1 VLVLIRTGMARLNNF
16 LYRIGAAESNTCVR
30 GQAAET
36 IGYFL
41 FRIKFNIIYFHPA
54 LLRNINNTSFLG
66 GKAAPDGDKWAPD
79 MQAVRATIKFV
90 IATGRLDI

>member
-1 VLVLIRTGMARLNNF
+1 MARLNNF
-16 LYRIGAAESNTCVR
+16 LYRISATESSTCVR

-41 FRIKFNIIYFHPA
+41 FKCTKWKTQWDGMMKCSQRKMGN
-54 LLRNINNTSFLG
+54 LSFFWG

-79 MQAVRATIKFV
+79 MQAV
-90 IATGRLDI
+90 